1 LVHGRNGA
9 PGQAQ
14 IAEIAEAYLARGWRV
29 AAPELPHSIA
39 LPNSGP
45 SDQVTFTGHTRAAAG
60 VWAWLAQTWPDQRR
74 ALAGH
79 SIGAYA
85 IAHLA
90 GDDPGTDHILAVSPP
105 LSGMVLLSA
114 RVAMGPD
121 AVEAVKREAPL
132 FHAEMPIAD
141 AAPALARSHAPLVGA
156 GDTHHVLAM
165 SPPMSGRVLLAA
177 RHAMGPAAIEA
188 VKSEA
193 PAYFA
198 EMQIADA
205 EPALNRIAA
214 PLAGVTGAEDGLVR
228 LKDARAYFNAAPNG
242 RFFGALPNE
251 HHCPAGKACAD
262 MLAAALVAVGA

>member
-1 LVHGRNGA
+1 MEPPPRHIKIAAMTQPRPLWTDTALRLEAGTELGPVPVVTATPNDAPRGTVLLVHGRNGA

-39 LPNSGP
+39 LPDSGP

-141 AAPALARSHAPLVGA
+141 AAPALARSHAPL
-156 GDTHHVLAM
+156 
-165 SPPMSGRVLLAA
+165 
-177 RHAMGPAAIEA
+177 A
-188 VKSEA
+188 V
-193 PAYFA
+193 
-198 EMQIADA
+198 
-205 EPALNRIAA
+205 
-214 PLAGVTGAEDGLVR
+214 VTGAEDGLVR
-228 LKDARAYFNAAPNG
+228 LEDARAYFNAAPNG